1 MFGDKIARE
10 VSLVAPVFLNTNQE
24 RSSAQS
30 EMFYNAERVESCLGE
45 QDTKYTKVEAKLEEI

>member
-1 MFGDKIARE
+1 M
-10 VSLVAPVFLNTNQE
+10 FLNTNQE

-30 EMFYNAERVESCLGE
+30 EMFYNAERVESCCLGE